1 MIYQP
6 GSLIFTGVVMP
17 LNFNEFPNAPT
28 SRDDI
33 KMSVLTGEDIFIFG
47 LENTLVDF
55 LNKACQVDDCFTD
68 AFYHNRIASKRS
80 YTLTALAE
88 RKAREFHLLLT
99 QEALVS
105 VMSVE
110 YYQDGGNHYAA
121 IADVFTLPEYR
132 RQGLAKFNMQL
143 TLAFLTAR
151 GIIPTLSVFT
161 ENKIAVQFYESLG
174 FKAQRYIMSC

>member
-1 MIYQP
+1 
-6 GSLIFTGVVMP
+6 MP
-17 LNFNEFPNAPT
+17 LNLNEFPNAPT
-28 SRDDI
+28 NRDDI
-33 KMSVLTGEDIFIFG
+33 KMSVLTGEDIFTFS
-47 LENTLVDF
+47 LEQTLSDF
-55 LNKACQVDDCFTD
+55 LNKSCLVDDRFTHN
-68 AFYHNRIASKRS
+68 FYQGKIMSKRC
-80 YTLTALAE
+80 YTPATLAE

-99 QEALVS
+99 QETLVS

-110 YYQDGGNHYAA
+110 YYQDGGNHYAT

-161 ENKIAVQFYESLG
+161 ENKIAVRFYESLG